1 MILLLPVRT
10 HNMNEYYSIKLHN
23 LNNDIL
29 NKIYEEVIVQN
40 KDEISIFQDK
50 YHKFLSI
57 NGYNKID
64 FKNIPEHEDI
74 EYDEIHTKVN
84 DWIWEYVY
92 DIIDQEQI
100 DAIICSYGIN
110 NALMLLY
117 KFNKDG
123 LGNNADKI
131 CIENLDNAHEM
142 ETDRVMVEL
151 ILSEK
156 VNFNLDWKYY

>member
-1 MILLLPVRT
+1 M
-10 HNMNEYYSIKLHN
+10 NMNLQN

-29 NKIYEEVIVQN
+29 NKIYEEVVIQN
-40 KDEISIFQDK
+40 KDEISIFENK
-50 YHKFLSI
+50 YIIFLKQR
-57 NGYNKID
+57 GYSNID
-64 FKNIPEHEDI
+64 FKNIPDEDDKS
-74 EYDEIHTKVN
+74 YDEKHSNVN

-92 DIIDQEQI
+92 DVLDQNQI
-100 DAIICSYGIN
+100 DTIICSYGIN
-110 NALMLLY
+110 NALTLLY
-117 KFNKDG
+117 KFNRNG

>member
-1 MILLLPVRT
+1 MNVHLL
-10 HNMNEYYSIKLHN
+10 N
-23 LNNDIL
+23 LNHDIL
-29 NKIYEEVIVQN
+29 NKIYEEVVIQN
-40 KDEISIFQDK
+40 KDEISIFENK
-50 YHKFLSI
+50 YIIFLKQR
-57 NGYNKID
+57 GYSNID
-64 FKNIPEHEDI
+64 FKNIPDEDDKS
-74 EYDEIHTKVN
+74 YDEKHSNVN

-92 DIIDQEQI
+92 DVLDQNQI
-100 DAIICSYGIN
+100 DTIICSYGIN
-110 NALMLLY
+110 NALTLLY
-117 KFNKDG
+117 KFNRNG